1 MFSEGLRLLDAG
13 TVQYM
18 IEDQQA
24 QIEQL
29 QQKVQL
35 QEQAEQR
42 LKLQQAQTAKA
53 LAEIEAENARLKALL
68 AK

>member
-18 IEDQQA
+18 IEDQQT

-29 QQKVQL
+29 QKELTLQKEQK
-35 QEQAEQR
+35 EQAANAM
-42 LKLQQAQTAKA
+42 AQIA
-53 LAEIEAENARLKALL
+53 AENAHLKTLL